1 MKKIY
6 SIRNLSQQQANMW
19 NSFSLDNEIKNCPQ
33 WNTLNYFLKYLPKDK
48 PILEAGCGL
57 GIWLI
62 YLRNNG
68 YNVEGIDYDW
78 NVISKLNEMR
88 PDLPARQGDICN
100 LPYKDNSLGAYI
112 SLGVLEHFEEG
123 AEKPL
128 SEAKRVLMPGGIAIF
143 TLPFN
148 NFFRRMVAHPL
159 RELYLLVHWA
169 LKGNKYFSEYRY
181 SKREAYNMII
191 EAGFHVIETDINDF
205 INKNRSLALWSEF
218 PFLQSKELY
227 SLNIAGKIAAYLMNS
242 LSINILSAGILIVA
256 QKPYADTKEH

>member
-1 MKKIY
+1 
-6 SIRNLSQQQANMW
+6 
-19 NSFSLDNEIKNCPQ
+19 
-33 WNTLNYFLKYLPKDK
+33 
-48 PILEAGCGL
+48 
-57 GIWLI
+57 
-62 YLRNNG
+62 
-68 YNVEGIDYDW
+68 
-78 NVISKLNEMR
+78 MR

-148 NFFRRMVAHPL
+148 NLFRRMVAHPL

-181 SKREAYNMII
+181 SKREAYSMII

-227 SLNIAGKIAAYLMNS
+227 SLNIAGKVAAYLMNS

-256 QKPYADTKEH
+256 QKPCADTKEH